1 VARDHFLEG
10 LAASDTGRPEDA
22 REHFELAV
30 EADPDFALAHWG
42 LAINANSLESFA
54 GPLARANELVE
65 GASEAETLLIVSL
78 QKGFE
83 NDVEGQVELSQQL
96 VEMHPDS
103 PRARL
108 VLAQAQANLGRYE
121 DERAT
126 AMKAAELAPEFV
138 PAYAQLGNSYL
149 FNEPRDFTK
158 AEEYMRKVVELA
170 PDEQNSY
177 DLLGDIYRAQGKL
190 AEASDSYTRA
200 AELDPTNGSPL
211 QQRGHVNSFLGN
223 WEQAR
228 ADYDAAMD
236 LSDPDTRAGFG
247 TWRALVSIYEGN
259 PEAAVAELNE
269 LSASVDQMDI
279 PAPRSAKINAL
290 DNVAAIASHNGLFDV
305 AETALEQSRTLRM
318 EQAEEVGTEEFRRNQ
333 EATMAYFD
341 GMLAARKGEFGTA
354 VAKADEYMAIVEP
367 DANPRKN
374 EAAHEVMA
382 LTALL
387 QDDYEGAVEHYL
399 QTDPADVYAKYHLAL
414 AYKGAGEDE
423 KAQELFKEVADY
435 NFNFV
440 GSALVREGAAE
451 KIK

>member
-1 VARDHFLEG
+1 
-10 LAASDTGRPEDA
+10 
-22 REHFELAV
+22 
-30 EADPDFALAHWG
+30 
-42 LAINANSLESFA
+42 
-54 GPLARANELVE
+54 
-65 GASEAETLLIVSL
+65 
-78 QKGFE
+78 
-83 NDVEGQVELSQQL
+83 
-96 VEMHPDS
+96 
-103 PRARL
+103 
-108 VLAQAQANLGRYE
+108 
-121 DERAT
+121 
-126 AMKAAELAPEFV
+126 
-138 PAYAQLGNSYL
+138 
-149 FNEPRDFTK
+149 
-158 AEEYMRKVVELA
+158 MRKVVELA

-341 GMLAARKGEFGTA
+341 GLLAARKGEFGTA